1 MTACLESW
9 QTADSSSKCTAG
21 VSPADLSDSMED
33 QFCTIEEAIQDIREG
48 KVIIVVDDEDR
59 ENEGDF
65 IMAAEKVA
73 PEAINFMAK
82 HGRGMICLPTTRR
95 RLEELNLSM
104 MVDRNTA
111 KMGTPFTVTVDAVH
125 GTTTGISAY
134 DRAHTI
140 KVFID
145 PATRASDLAK
155 PGHVFPLAAAEG
167 GVLKRAGHTEA
178 VVDLA
183 RLAGLYPSGVL
194 CEIMSEDGTMARLPE
209 LQQIARQFGL
219 KIATIAD
226 LIKYRRR
233 TEKLVHRV
241 TTTHLPTRFGEFQLY
256 AYQTDVDDK
265 PYIALIMGDVTDG
278 RPVLVRIHSSCVT
291 GDVLHSL
298 RCECGQQLE
307 KALAAI
313 AEEGRGVLVYIYQEG
328 RGIGLLNKL
337 KAYELQDQ
345 GYDTVEAN
353 ERLGYPVDLR
363 DYGLGAQVLIDLGV
377 RKIRYMTNN
386 PAKLAG
392 LEGYD
397 LEIVERVPIVIEP
410 NQQSLR
416 YLQTKR
422 DKLGHLLE
430 PDSLS
435 EHREHGGEQRA
446 QKEHKA

>member
-1 MTACLESW
+1 MSE
-9 QTADSSSKCTAG
+9 
-21 VSPADLSDSMED
+21 
-33 QFCTIEEAIQDIREG
+33 FCSIEEAIQEIREG
-48 KVIIVVDDEDR
+48 RILIVVDDEDR

-65 IMAAEKVA
+65 IMAAEKVT

-82 HGRGMICLPTTRR
+82 YGRGMICLPTTRQR
-95 RLEELNLSM
+95 AEELNLPM
-104 MVDRNTA
+104 MVNQNTA
-111 KMGTPFTVTVDAVH
+111 LLGTPFTVTVDAVH

-145 PATRASDLAK
+145 PKTKPSDLAR
-155 PGHVFPLAAAEG
+155 PGHIFPLVARPG
-167 GVLKRAGHTEA
+167 GVLERAGHTEA

-209 LQQIARQFGL
+209 LQALAKKFNL

-233 TEKLVHRV
+233 TERLIRCVARTV
-241 TTTHLPTRFGEFQLY
+241 LPTRFGEFKLF
-256 AYQTDVDDK
+256 AYETDLEDK
-265 PYIALIMGDVTDG
+265 PYIALTMGDVADG
-278 RPVLVRIHSSCVT
+278 EPVLVRIHSSCVT
-291 GDVLHSL
+291 GDVLRSL
-298 RCECGQQLE
+298 RCECGDQLE
-307 KALAAI
+307 FAMRKI
-313 AEEGRGVLVYIYQEG
+313 SEEGRGVLLYIHQEG

-337 KAYELQDQ
+337 RAYELQDQ

-353 ERLGYPVDLR
+353 ERLGYPPDLR

-397 LEIVERVPIVIEP
+397 LEIVERVPIIIEP
-410 NQQSLR
+410 NQASRR

-430 PDSLS
+430 
-435 EHREHGGEQRA
+435 
-446 QKEHKA
+446 

>member
-1 MTACLESW
+1 L
-9 QTADSSSKCTAG
+9 
-21 VSPADLSDSMED
+21 ED

-48 KVIIVVDDEDR
+48 KMLIVVDDEDR

-65 IMAAEKVA
+65 IMAAEKIT
-73 PEAINFMAK
+73 PDAINFMAK
-82 HGRGMICLPTTRR
+82 HGRGLICIPTTQK

-111 KMGTPFTVTVDAVH
+111 KMGTPFTISVDAVH

-145 PATRASDLAK
+145 PATKPSDLAK
-155 PGHVFPLAAAEG
+155 PGHIFPLAAKPG
-167 GVLKRAGHTEA
+167 GVLERAGHTEA

-209 LQQIARQFGL
+209 LQELAKKFGL

-233 TEKLVHRV
+233 TEKLVKCV
-241 TTTHLPTRFGEFQLY
+241 AKTHLPTKFGDFDLY
-256 AYQTDVDDK
+256 AYETPIEDR
-265 PYIALIMGDVTDG
+265 PYVALTMGDVANG
-278 RPVLVRIHSSCVT
+278 EPVLVRIHSSCVT
-291 GDVLHSL
+291 GDSLHSL
-298 RCECGQQLE
+298 RCDCGEQLE
-307 KALAAI
+307 RAMAMI
-313 AEEGRGVLVYIYQEG
+313 AEEGRGVLLYIYQEG

-337 KAYELQDQ
+337 RAYELQDQ
-345 GYDTVEAN
+345 GCDTVEAN
-353 ERLGYPVDLR
+353 ERLGYPADLR
-363 DYGLGAQVLIDLGV
+363 DYGIGAQVLIDLGV
-377 RKIRYMTNN
+377 KKIRYMTNS
-386 PAKLAG
+386 PSKLAG

-397 LEIVERVPIVIEP
+397 LEIVERVPLIVEP
-410 NQQSLR
+410 NSASLR

-430 PDSLS
+430 PDLS
-435 EHREHGGEQRA
+435 S
-446 QKEHKA
+446 K